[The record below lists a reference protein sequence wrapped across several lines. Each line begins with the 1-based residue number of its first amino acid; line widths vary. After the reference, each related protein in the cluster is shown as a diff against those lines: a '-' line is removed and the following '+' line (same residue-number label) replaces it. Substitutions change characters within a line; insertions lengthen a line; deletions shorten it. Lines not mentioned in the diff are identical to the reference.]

1 MLLIAHGLDEKVVS
15 MEMKRMIFIR
25 SVDPAPP
32 HQPACRVNE
41 PFGIRPGF
49 AVDDPG
55 FQFGF
60 RRDGFRVTFLVPM
73 AENEYTIGYRAGSRR
88 IYNQCPESW
97 LSIPV
102 RLSSEAPVVVPQ

>member
-1 MLLIAHGLDEKVVS
+1 MLLTADGFDEKVVS

-41 PFGIRPGF
+41 PFGIWPRL
-49 AVDDPG
+49 AIDDPG

-73 AENEYTIGYRAGSRR
+73 AQNEYAIG
-88 IYNQCPESW
+88 
-97 LSIPV
+97 
-102 RLSSEAPVVVPQ
+102 